1 VLKAELE
8 RAAALLS
15 ALVRPPL
22 PPDAP
27 PPKAAWA
34 SLFSELLAPLPFFA
48 AYRGYVAVRLAADDA
63 TRRSWVDEPPTLPEG
78 TAPFARLVPPR
89 AQAAPT
95 HPGARRGP
103 KSPPQAAPKLRILRL
118 PPPAASCSTGTAS
131 SSPASA
137 SSCCCSSASSA
148 WPPSTRTPLPWACR
162 PRARPRPS
170 RRRTRS
176 SNPHPHPSPI
186 ASPGPPPACCPP
198 PPRRSRCLNP

>member
-1 VLKAELE
+1 MLKAELE

-78 TAPFARLVPPR
+78 TAPCARLVPPR

-95 HPGARRGP
+95 HPRA
-103 KSPPQAAPKLRILRL
+103 PPEQLGSFP
-118 PPPAASCSTGTAS
+118 
-131 SSPASA
+131 
-137 SSCCCSSASSA
+137 
-148 WPPSTRTPLPWACR
+148 WPPELASGRPKVEDVPLSTTR
-162 PRARPRPS
+162 RAAR
-170 RRRTRS
+170 
-176 SNPHPHPSPI
+176 
-186 ASPGPPPACCPP
+186 
-198 PPRRSRCLNP
+198 